1 MVDALVGADIAWMIM
16 SCALVLL
23 MTAGVAFFYGGMV
36 PARSVIST
44 KFQSFACIGVVA
56 VLWAVCG
63 YSLVF
68 TGGEGD
74 YGFIGNLSHAFL
86 AGVGMEPNPAYGS
99 TIPHVLFM
107 LFQCTFAIIT
117 PALITGAVAERVK
130 FKSWLVIMAAWS
142 LLVYVPV
149 AHWVWG
155 PGGWIAKMGG
165 LDFAGGLVV
174 HMTSGYAALIAAL
187 MLGNRTNFKPDQNNS
202 FSVLLVLLGG
212 TMLWFGWF
220 GFNAG
225 SALAANSL
233 AAQAAA
239 TTMFAAATAMTVWMM
254 CDWYV
259 TGKPSA
265 TGAMVGAVAG
275 LVAITP
281 AAGFVTVQSALAI
294 GAITAVI
301 CNYACRMV
309 KQKLKTDDTV
319 DVFACHG
326 VGGTVGTLLTAVF
339 ATTSVN
345 PAGADGLLYGGT
357 ALFMAN
363 GLAALAVI
371 SYTIAVTAFIFWAV
385 DKVMTVRVSAADEE
399 TGLDVT
405 QHGERAFI
413 VRRPRLPDK
422 ISAPSLT
429 AVKKSA

>member
-1 MVDALVGADIAWMIM
+1 MAEGLIGADIAWMIM

-44 KFQSFACIGVVA
+44 KFQSFACMGVVGL
-56 VLWAVCG
+56 LWAICG

-68 TGGEGD
+68 TGGTND
-74 YGFIGNLSHAFL
+74 YGFIGNLDHLFL
-86 AGVGMEPNPAYGS
+86 AGVGMEPNPSYGS

-117 PALITGAVAERVK
+117 PALITGALAERVK
-130 FKSWLVIMAAWS
+130 FKAWLVIMAAWS

-155 PGGWIAKMGG
+155 PGGWIMKMGG

-187 MLGNRTNFKPDQNNS
+187 MLGNRTGFKPNGEANS
-202 FSVLLVLLGG
+202 FSVLLTLLGG

-225 SALAANSL
+225 SALAANGL

-239 TTMFAAATAMTVWMM
+239 TTMFAAATAMTVWML
-254 CDWYV
+254 CDWLV

-265 TGAMVGAVAG
+265 TGAMIGAVAG

-281 AAGFVTVQSALAI
+281 AAGYVTVQASLAI
-294 GAITAVI
+294 GAIAAVV
-301 CNYACRMV
+301 CNYACRIV

-339 ATTSVN
+339 ATKSIN
-345 PAGADGLLYGGT
+345 PAGADGLLYGG
-357 ALFMAN
+357 AGLFIAN

-371 SYTIAVTAFIFWAV
+371 SYTIAMTAFVFWAV
-385 DKVMTVRVSAADEE
+385 GKIMTVRVSAADEE
-399 TGLDVT
+399 TGLDMT
-405 QHGERAFI
+405 QHGERAF
-413 VRRPRLPDK
+413 VVKRPRGGDK
-422 ISAPSLT
+422 KLA
-429 AVKKSA
+429 A

>member
-1 MVDALVGADIAWMIM
+1 MVGADIAWMLM
-16 SCALVLL
+16 ACALVLL
-23 MTAGVAFFYGGMV
+23 MTPGVAFFYGGMV
-36 PARSVIST
+36 PARSVVST
-44 KFQSFACIGVVA
+44 KFQSFACIGVVGL
-56 VLWAVCG
+56 LWAVCG

-68 TGGEGD
+68 SGSDAD
-74 YGFIGNLSHAFL
+74 YGFIGGLDYAFL
-86 AGVGMEPNPAYGS
+86 SNVGMEPNPSYGS

-117 PALITGAVAERVK
+117 PALITGAVAERVR
-130 FKSWLVIMAAWS
+130 FKAWIVIMAAWS

-155 PGGWIAKMGG
+155 PGGWIFKMGG

-187 MLGNRTNFKPDQNNS
+187 MLGNRVGFKPNENNNS
-202 FSVLLVLLGG
+202 FSVLLVMLGG

-225 SALAANSL
+225 SALAANGL
-233 AAQAAA
+233 AGHAAA
-239 TTMFAAATAMTVWMM
+239 TTFFAAATAMTVWMLM
-254 CDWYV
+254 DWLLS
-259 TGKPSA
+259 GKPSA
-265 TGAMVGAVAG
+265 VGAMVGAVAG

-281 AAGFVTVQSALAI
+281 AAGFVTVQAALAI

-301 CNYACRMV
+301 CNYACKLV

-326 VGGTVGTLLTAVF
+326 VGGTVGTILTAVF
-339 ATTSVN
+339 ATKTVN

-357 ALFMAN
+357 ELLYAN
-363 GLAALAVI
+363 VIGALAVI
-371 SYTIAVTAFIFWAV
+371 SYTIMMTAFILYLTG
-385 DKVMTVRVSAADEE
+385 KIMRVRVSTQDEE
-399 TGLDVT
+399 HGLDVT

-413 VRRPRLPDK
+413 VKRPP
-422 ISAPSLT
+422 LT
-429 AVKKSA
+429 PVPPAKKASNG

>member
-1 MVDALVGADIAWMIM
+1 MVGADIAWMLM

-44 KFQSFACIGVVA
+44 KFQSFACMGVVGL
-56 VLWAVCG
+56 LWAVCG

-68 TGGEGD
+68 TGGDND
-74 YGFIGNLSHAFL
+74 YGFIGNLDHLFL
-86 AGVGMEPNPAYGS
+86 AGVGMEPNPSYGS

-117 PALITGAVAERVK
+117 PALITGALAERIK
-130 FKSWLVIMAAWS
+130 FKAWLVIMAAWS

-155 PGGWIAKMGG
+155 PSGWILKMGG

-187 MLGNRTNFKPDQNNS
+187 MLGNRAAFKPMGDQAS
-202 FSVLLVLLGG
+202 FSTLLVLLGG

-225 SALAANSL
+225 SALGANAL
-233 AAQAAA
+233 AGQAAA
-239 TTMFAAATAMTVWMM
+239 TTMFAAATAMTVWIVM
-254 CDWYV
+254 DWIMS
-259 TGKPSA
+259 GKPTA
-265 TGAMVGAVAG
+265 TGAMIGAVAG

-281 AAGFVTVQSALAI
+281 AAGFVTVQASLAI
-294 GAITAVI
+294 GAISAVA
-301 CNYACRMV
+301 CNYACRIV

-326 VGGTVGTLLTAVF
+326 IGGTVGTILTAVF

-345 PAGADGLLYGGT
+345 PAGANGLLYGGT
-357 ALFMAN
+357 DLLVAN
-363 GLAALAVI
+363 TLAALAVV
-371 SYTIAVTAFIFWAV
+371 SYTIAMTAFVFWAIG
-385 DKVMTVRVSAADEE
+385 KVMTIRVSAADEE

-405 QHGERAFI
+405 QHGERAF
-413 VRRPRLPDK
+413 VVKRPRGGQSK
-422 ISAPSLT
+422 IA
-429 AVKKSA
+429 A